1 MVVDAIL
8 NIAKKVTNKKLI
20 SAQSLVVQNPLKEC
34 SLPKTEIRNKKR
46 DKKINRPK
54 WQEKKHKEKKHCEET
69 FSLGNIESRLALVS
83 DIS

>member
-1 MVVDAIL
+1 MVVNAIL

-20 SAQSLVVQNPLKEC
+20 SVQSLVVQNPLKEC

-54 WQEKKHKEKKHCEET
+54 WQEKKHKEKKHYEET